1 MNLIKGFIAL
11 IALALVAF
19 VGLGLALDGTW
30 QVTREVELSAP
41 AEVVFPY
48 VNELEGWDRWVPWD
62 HVDDTWSGPSAG
74 AGASRRWD
82 DPQWGQ
88 GEWTLTESDPPRRV
102 AYEVRVEGGSLV
114 TRGEITVERVGS
126 GGSRLAWT
134 ENGDFGWNPFLSYMA
149 LGMDR
154 MQGREMEKNLA
165 QLKTLVEGERR

>member
-1 MNLIKGFIAL
+1 
-11 IALALVAF
+11 
-19 VGLGLALDGTW
+19 
-30 QVTREVELSAP
+30 
-41 AEVVFPY
+41 
-48 VNELEGWDRWVPWD
+48 
-62 HVDDTWSGPSAG
+62 
-74 AGASRRWD
+74 
-82 DPQWGQ
+82 
-88 GEWTLTESDPPRRV
+88 V

-114 TRGEITVERVGS
+114 TRGAITVERVGS